1 MIILVDHSTILV
13 HLSNSGLWDGL
24 KPFPGVIGGRQGQVA
39 GLANSQIIHNSHP
52 GSI

>member
-13 HLSNSGLWDGL
+13 HLTNSGVWDGL
-24 KPFPGVIGGRQGQVA
+24 KPFPGVTGGHQGQVA
-39 GLANSQIIHNSHP
+39 GLANSQIIHDSHP